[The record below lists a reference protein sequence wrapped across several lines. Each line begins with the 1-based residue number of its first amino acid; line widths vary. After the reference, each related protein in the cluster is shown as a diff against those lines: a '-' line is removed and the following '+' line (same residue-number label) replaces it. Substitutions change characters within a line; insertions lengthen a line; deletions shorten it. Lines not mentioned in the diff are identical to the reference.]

1 MKKDAGTQTT
11 LTLFEEQTIRRV
23 WYQDTWYFS
32 IIDVIAALTDSKS
45 PRRYWSD
52 LKRKLEAEGYH
63 ELYENIVQLK
73 LASTTD
79 NKHYVTDTANTT
91 TLLRI
96 VQTIPSPKAEPLK
109 RWLADVGAQRIEEIE
124 NPEAAIERMR
134 QTLEDRGYP
143 KDWIELRMRSIAI
156 RNELTT
162 EWKERGAQDGLEYAI
177 LTSEIA
183 TGTFGIT
190 NQQHQSIKGLSKRHI
205 VKDHMTNLELVLG
218 SLGDAT
224 AIELHQGRDSQG
236 FTELQRDAKEAG
248 EVAGSAR
255 KDIEARTGTPVVSS
269 SNFLHLTNGK
279 KQKKQIKGPQQKIL
293 LPLDEE

>member
-1 MKKDAGTQTT
+1 MKKDAGPQTT

-32 IIDVIAALTDSKS
+32 IIDVIAALTDSNN

-63 ELYENIVQLK
+63 EVYENIVHLK

-79 NKHYVTDTANTT
+79 NKQYVTDTANTT

-109 RWLADVGAQRIEEIE
+109 RWLAEVGAQRIEEIQ
-124 NPEAAIERMR
+124 NPEAAMERMR
-134 QTLEDRGYP
+134 QTLEEKGYP
-143 KDWIELRMRSIAI
+143 KDWIDIRMRSIAI

-162 EWKERGAQDGLEYAI
+162 EWKERGAHDGLEYAI
-177 LTSEIA
+177 LTNEIA
-183 TGTFGIT
+183 QGTFGISK
-190 NQQHQSIKGLSKRHI
+190 QEHQTTKGLSKREN
-205 VKDHMTNLELVLG
+205 VKDHMTNLELVLA

-236 FTELQRDAKEAG
+236 FTSLQRDAREAG
-248 EVAGSAR
+248 EVAGSTR
-255 KDIEARTGTPVVSS
+255 KDIEARTGLPVVSS
-269 SNFLHLTNGK
+269 SNFLHLTTK
-279 KQKKQIKGPQQKIL
+279 KKRSKTIKGPQQKSL
-293 LPLDEE
+293 LDTNEE

>member
-1 MKKDAGTQTT
+1 MQKDTTPKTT

-32 IIDVIAALTDSKS
+32 VIDVIAALTDSKN

-52 LKRKLEAEGYH
+52 LKRKLETEGYS

-79 NKHYVTDTANTT
+79 KKQYVTDTANTN

-96 VQTIPSPKAEPLK
+96 IQTIPSPKAEPLK
-109 RWLADVGAQRIEEIE
+109 RWLADVGSQRLEEIE
-124 NPEAAIERMR
+124 HPEAALERMR
-134 QTLEDRGYP
+134 QTLEEKGYP

-162 EWKERGAQDGLEYAI
+162 EWRERGAHDGLEYAI
-177 LTSEIA
+177 LTNEIA
-183 TGTFGIT
+183 QGTFGIT
-190 NQQHQSIKGLSKRHI
+190 KQEHQSTKGLSKHHN
-205 VKDHMTNLELVLG
+205 VKDHMTNLELVLD
-218 SLGDAT
+218 SLGEAT

-236 FTELQRDAKEAG
+236 FTELQRDAREAG

-255 KDIEARTGTPVVSS
+255 KDIEARTGISVVNS
-269 SNFLHLTNGK
+269 SNFLHLTKGK
-279 KQKKQIKGPQQKIL
+279 KREKRIEEPQQKRL
-293 LPLDEE
+293 LPPDEE